1 MAAPLIPILKA
12 VAPYVAQIA
21 TIAIPAFTSRGAEAG
36 QADPVVAKQIQELQE
51 AATWMIWV
59 SSTYEGAAVQVLAD
73 KLQQALDGMEMAAR
87 ESEARFAKYRL
98 ALAAALVVS
107 GASLALS
114 AFLLFS

>member
-1 MAAPLIPILKA
+1 MAAPLIPIIKA

-21 TIAIPAFTSRGAEAG
+21 TIAIPAFTSRSAETG

-51 AATWMIWV
+51 AATHNAE
-59 SSTYEGAAVQVLAD
+59 SVQVLAD
-73 KLQQALDGMEMAAR
+73 KLQEALDGMEVAAR
-87 ESEARFAKYRL
+87 DTEKRFAQYRL

-107 GASLALS
+107 GVSLALS

>member
-36 QADPVVAKQIQELQE
+36 QADPVVPKQIQELQE
-51 AATWMIWV
+51 AATHNA
-59 SSTYEGAAVQVLAD
+59 EAVQVLAD

>member
-21 TIAIPAFTSRGAEAG
+21 TIAIPAFTSRSAETG

-51 AATWMIWV
+51 AATHNA
-59 SSTYEGAAVQVLAD
+59 EAVQVLAD

-87 ESEARFAKYRL
+87 ESEARFAKYRF

-107 GASLALS
+107 GVSLALS
-114 AFLLFS
+114 AFLLLS

>member
-51 AATWMIWV
+51 AATHNA
-59 SSTYEGAAVQVLAD
+59 EAVQVLAD

-98 ALAAALVVS
+98 ALAAA
-107 GASLALS
+107 SLALS

>member
-1 MAAPLIPILKA
+1 MAAPLIPIIKA

-21 TIAIPAFTSRGAEAG
+21 TVAIPAFTSRNAETG
-36 QADPVVAKQIQELQE
+36 QADPVVAQQIQELQD
-51 AATWMIWV
+51 AATHNAE
-59 SSTYEGAAVQVLAD
+59 SVQVLAD

-87 ESEARFAKYRL
+87 ASEARFAKYRL